1 MAQATV
7 DNDTRRRDFLLLT
20 AAACTAVMAARPALA
35 SPPDD
40 SALLALEEQIFEQYW
55 AATAYDDEII
65 RLSEIWTAESKR
77 LYAASLW
84 EGSPLTPQERW
95 DIVYALPESIEH
107 NRLCRLQDPF
117 YAKMDAL
124 IREMWALPAHTA
136 DGRRAKVQVLL
147 VCILGSEWT
156 QVNEQ
161 TDYPQQMA
169 RDMLI
174 ELIGGEPGAQLRD
187 QFVEGKCA

>member
-7 DNDTRRRDFLLLT
+7 NNNTRRRDFLTLT
-20 AAACTAVMAARPALA
+20 AAVATTVLAARPALA

-65 RLSEIWTAESKR
+65 RLSEIWSAEGKR
-77 LYAASLW
+77 IYAASIAGNCAL
-84 EGSPLTPQERW
+84 STQERW
-95 DIVYALPESIEH
+95 DLMTAMPECIEH
-107 NRLCRLQDPF
+107 GRLCRLQEPF
-117 YAKMDAL
+117 YVKMDAL
-124 IREMWALPAHTA
+124 IREMWATPAHTA
-136 DGRRAKVQVLL
+136 EGRRAKVQVLL

-156 QVNEQ
+156 QVNER
-161 TDYPQQMA
+161 TDYAEQMA

-174 ELIGGEPGAQLRD
+174 ELVGGEPGAMLRE
-187 QFVEGKCA
+187 QFA

>member
-7 DNDTRRRDFLLLT
+7 DNSTRRRDFLALT
-20 AAACTAVMAARPALA
+20 AAVATAVMAARPALA

-55 AATAYDDEII
+55 AATAYDAEII

-84 EGSPLTPQERW
+84 GGSPLTTQEQW
-95 DIVYALPESIEH
+95 NLVTAMPESIEH

-117 YAKMDAL
+117 MGK
-124 IREMWALPAHTA
+124 
-136 DGRRAKVQVLL
+136 
-147 VCILGSEWT
+147 WT
-156 QVNEQ
+156 
-161 TDYPQQMA
+161 P
-169 RDMLI
+169 
-174 ELIGGEPGAQLRD
+174 
-187 QFVEGKCA
+187 

>member
-1 MAQATV
+1 
-7 DNDTRRRDFLLLT
+7 
-20 AAACTAVMAARPALA
+20 MAARPALA

-84 EGSPLTPQERW
+84 EGSPLTTQERW
-95 DIVYALPESIEH
+95 DLVNAMPEAIEH

-124 IREMWALPAHTA
+124 IREMQATPAHTA
-136 DGRRAKVQVLL
+136 EGRRAKVQVLL

-161 TDYPQQMA
+161 TDYHEQVA
-169 RDMLI
+169 RDLLI
-174 ELIGGEPGAQLRD
+174 EFVGGEPGKMLRE
-187 QFVEGKCA
+187 QFTSGKCA